1 MTLRRTA
8 VLAAVTVAVGA
19 AVLAAPLSSASAE
32 DRGGYSI
39 GLWGDMP
46 YGSDGVKALPATLA
60 SINRQ
65 ELKFTVFDGDTK
77 NGNSECSEAEYT
89 QAKRNFS
96 LVKWATIY
104 TPGDNEWT
112 DCDRSKKKGLPDWLA
127 HDPNERLALI
137 RSMFFSDSKSQGQD
151 RLDVTQQS
159 AQFPENA
166 RWEHD
171 GVTFI
176 TVHVPGSDNN
186 FPQFDANN
194 NALDANGKVAVDTG
208 LPPNGDEKEYT
219 ARNAAN
225 LAWLD
230 AGFAF
235 AKQQGSKGIM
245 IIQQADMFGT
255 DTQGDAGTT
264 GDVTVHYADTVAKLT
279 SLTSSFTG
287 QVALVNGDDHS
298 YLVDN
303 PLGLGN
309 FTRLITPGDRNHGWV
324 RADIDAHSAKVFA
337 FTEVTK

>member
-19 AVLAAPLSSASAE
+19 AVLAAPLSSAAAE

-46 YGSDGVKALPATLA
+46 YGTAGLAAMPGVLA
-60 SINRQ
+60 SINSQ
-65 ELKFTVFDGDTK
+65 ELKFTVFDGDIK
-77 NGNSECSEAEYT
+77 SGSSLCDDAQYT
-89 QAKRNFS
+89 QIKSIFDQ
-96 LVKWATIY
+96 VKWATVY

-112 DCDRSKKKGLPDWLA
+112 DCDRSAAGSFNPNDKLA
-127 HDPNERLALI
+127 QI
-137 RSMFFSDSKSQGQD
+137 RQMFFSDSKSQGQD

-176 TVHVPGSDNN
+176 TVDIPGTDNN
-186 FPQFDANN
+186 YPQFKGRQPIDADK
-194 NALDANGKVAVDTG
+194 ALTSDSGR
-208 LPPNGDEKEYT
+208 PQNGDLAEYT

-235 AKQQGSKGIM
+235 ATQQGSKGIM

-255 DTQGDAGTT
+255 DTQGITGTT
-264 GDVTVHYADTVAKLT
+264 VDVTVHYADTVKRLT
-279 SLTSSFTG
+279 SLTSSFKG

-298 YLVDN
+298 FLVDN
-303 PLGLGN
+303 PLGLSN
-309 FTRLITPGDRNHGWV
+309 FTRLITDGEFNHGWA
-324 RADIDAHSAKVFA
+324 RADIDAHSPKVFT
-337 FTEVTK
+337 FTRVRTP

>member
-19 AVLAAPLSSASAE
+19 AVLAAPLSSAAAE

-46 YGSDGVKALPATLA
+46 YGTAGLAAMPGVLA
-60 SINRQ
+60 SINSQ

-77 NGNSECSEAEYT
+77 SGSSLCDDAQYT
-89 QAKRNFS
+89 QIKSIFDQ
-96 LVKWATIY
+96 VKWATVY

-112 DCDRSKKKGLPDWLA
+112 DCDRLA
-127 HDPNERLALI
+127 AGSFNPNDKLAQI
-137 RSMFFSDSKSQGQD
+137 RQMFFSDSKSQGQD

-171 GVTFI
+171 GVTYI
-176 TVHVPGSDNN
+176 TVDIPGTDNN
-186 FPQFDANN
+186 YPQF
-194 NALDANGKVAVDTG
+194 NGG
-208 LPPNGDEKEYT
+208 LPIDADGALTSVSHRPQNGDEKEYT

-245 IIQQADMFGT
+245 IIQQADMFAATTT
-255 DTQGDAGTT
+255 DPTA
-264 GDVTVHYADTVAKLT
+264 HYAETRTKLA
-279 SLTSSFTG
+279 SLTSSFAG
-287 QVALVNGDDHS
+287 QVALVNGDDHT

-303 PLGLGN
+303 PLNLPN
-309 FTRLITPGDRNHGWV
+309 FTRLITDGNDKHGWV
-324 RADIDAHSAKVFA
+324 RADIDTDTPKVFT
-337 FTEVTK
+337 FTRVRTP